1 MKNFNPLA
9 FVAAAVMLLAC
20 MLAVCSS
27 AKAGC
32 GGQLQVQQF
41 VQPYAAQQVFVQPFV
56 LQQHAIPVQQFQVQ
70 HVQQVQAVRVQKL
83 RVQPQR
89 QVQRQRI
96 ITRSR

>member
-9 FVAAAVMLLAC
+9 WCAAAVMLLAC

-41 VQPYAAQQVFVQPFV
+41 VQPYAAQQVFVQPFAV
-56 LQQHAIPVQQFQVQ
+56 QQFAVPVQQVQVQ
-70 HVQQVQAVRVQKL
+70 HIQQVQAVRVQKV
-83 RVQPQR
+83 RAPQR
-89 QVQRQRI
+89 QVVRQRI
-96 ITRSR
+96 VTRGR